1 MIKEYIRYQIAK
13 IIPRPTKK
21 PRIIPREVTLNDV
34 TLKLYDYDTSFAL
47 LAVYREL
54 KHDCY
59 GINNIAFKENDI
71 VIDIGGHVGFFSLY
85 LAKRFPFVTIYTF
98 EPTPHNYRNLVE
110 NIKVNGV
117 KNVTAFNKAVTRDG
131 RKLDMLVHP
140 SNTGGASGQQK
151 DLHLP
156 EHEFFSAESTTL
168 DGIFREESIE
178 KCKLL
183 KIDCEGSEHEILLNT
198 DVLSRIDYLAGEFHI
213 NSFLTNE
220 GYSLDKLREHCEH
233 FIDPT
238 HMSITECRMAE

>member
-1 MIKEYIRYQIAK
+1 MIKEYIRYQLAK
-13 IIPRPTKK
+13 FLPRPATE
-21 PRIIPREVTLNDV
+21 PRIIPREVTLNGV

-54 KHDCY
+54 KKDCY
-59 GINNIAFKENDI
+59 GINHIPFKENDV

-117 KNVTAFNKAVTRDG
+117 KNITPFNKAVTRDG
-131 RKLDMLVHP
+131 RTLDMLVHP

-156 EHEFFSAESTTL
+156 EHEFFSSESTTL
-168 DGIFREESIE
+168 DGIFREQSIDT
-178 KCKLL
+178 CKLL

-198 DVLSRIDYLAGEFHI
+198 NVLSRIDYLAGEFHI
-213 NSFLTNE
+213 NDFLANE
-220 GYSLDKLREHCEH
+220 GYSLERLRVHCEL
-233 FIDPT
+233 FIDSS
-238 HMSITECRMAE
+238 HMKITECRMAE